1 MPGTKDTQEPQL
13 LKNLLAE
20 SEARYHILVEK
31 QIEAM
36 CRWLPDTTLTYVNEG
51 YCTIC
56 GKERAELIGH
66 KWIELV
72 PEHSHEMVLRYI
84 QSLGNKSQATIFRT

>member
-1 MPGTKDTQEPQL
+1 
-13 LKNLLAE
+13 
-20 SEARYHILVEK
+20 
-31 QIEAM
+31 M

-72 PEHSHEMVLRYI
+72 PEHSHEHGSKLHTI
-84 QSLGNKSQATIFRT
+84 IGQQTAGNYFRT